1 MAVFIFGEGGLM
13 QNTVLIAGREIVLT
27 AFLVLFLS
35 GVATA
40 SHPLIT
46 DDAGTEGTGKY
57 QLEVNAEYANDSG
70 NTDTALTSI
79 LSAGIRENMDIVLT
93 APYHFLSEK
102 EETGSRVRHSGLSD
116 ITVEAKW
123 RFYEKADM
131 SLAVKP
137 GVSLPTGDADR
148 ELGYGRPGYSIFF
161 IAQKEKKPF
170 ILFINLGYV
179 KNRMELR
186 DILHASFA
194 AEYAA
199 TKRLTVAG
207 NIGIETNPD
216 RDSDVSPAFLIG
228 GVIYSVSE
236 YFDLDC
242 GIKTGL
248 TRAEADYGLLAGLTY
263 RF

>member
-1 MAVFIFGEGGLM
+1 M
-13 QNTVLIAGREIVLT
+13 QETVLIAGREIVLT
-27 AFLVLFLS
+27 ALLVLFLS
-35 GVATA
+35 GAASA

-46 DDAGTEGTGKY
+46 DDTGTQGTGKY

-70 NTDTALTSI
+70 NTDTQLTSI
-79 LSAGIRENMDIVLT
+79 LSAGVRENIDIVLT

-102 EETGSRVRHSGLSD
+102 EESGSRARHNGLSD

-123 RFYEKADM
+123 RFYEKEDT

-137 GVSLPTGDADR
+137 GVSLPTGDAGR
-148 ELGYGRPGYSIFF
+148 ELGDGRPGYSVFF
-161 IAQKEKKPF
+161 IVQKEKEPF
-170 ILFINLGYV
+170 TLLINLGYI
-179 KNRMELR
+179 KNRVELR

-207 NIGIETNPD
+207 NIGVETNPG

-236 YFDLDC
+236 NFDLDC
-242 GIKTGL
+242 GIKSGL
-248 TRAEADYGLLAGLTY
+248 TRAEADYSLLAGLTC